1 MNLKIV
7 LSGILGGK
15 SGKDG
20 QGGTFKAETTYN
32 ELLEGV
38 IKPNKKYFNNI
49 DIVLHCWNTE
59 QEDDILHHYKPTSHK
74 IEKKKKFEVSTAN
87 QRKASKLYSMFESF
101 KLLKETEPNPR
112 DVVLMTR
119 FDLSY
124 ITNLQL
130 QRYQPMINK
139 NSVCFPGTD
148 EKMTMNHPYRLC
160 DLLYFSNYKT
170 LDSVLTD
177 EMYTDIYQC
186 MRHKNERVMYINSK
200 NTKIMDNHTIIGEI
214 FKERRVVSLSFY
226 KAESDV
232 YPIRKT

>member
-20 QGGTFKAETTYN
+20 QGGFYSAKTTYN

-38 IKPNKKYFNNI
+38 IKPNKKYFDEI
-49 DIVLHCWNTE
+49 DIILHCWNTD
-59 QEDDILHHYKPTSHK
+59 QEGDILHHYEPTSYK
-74 IEKKKKFEVSTAN
+74 IEKQKKFEVEQESK
-87 QRKASKLYSMFESF
+87 RRASKLYSMFESF
-101 KLLKETEPNPR
+101 KLLEETQPNPS

-119 FDLSY
+119 FDLNY
-124 ITNLQL
+124 MTNLQL

-139 NSVCFPGTD
+139 NKVCFPGTIN
-148 EKMTMNHPYRLC
+148 ETTRLN

-170 LDSVLTD
+170 LESKLTD
-177 EMYTDIYQC
+177 EMYNDIYQC
-186 MRHKNERVMYINSK
+186 IRHKNERVMYINSK
-200 NTKIMDNHTIIGEI
+200 GAKRIDNHTIIAEI
-214 FKERRVVSLSFY
+214 FKDCSVVSLSSY

>member
-20 QGGTFKAETTYN
+20 QGGFYKAETTYN

-38 IKPNKKYFNNI
+38 IKPNKKYFDEI

-59 QEDDILHHYKPTSHK
+59 QEADILHHYKPTSYK
-74 IEKKKKFEVSTAN
+74 IEKQKKFGVEQASK
-87 QRKASKLYSMFESF
+87 RRASKLYSMFESF
-101 KLLKETEPNPR
+101 ELLKETEPNPR

-124 ITNLQL
+124 ITSLQFEK
-130 QRYQPMINK
+130 YQPKINK
-139 NSVCFPGTD
+139 NKVCFPGTTN
-148 EKMTMNHPYRLC
+148 ESIRLN

-170 LDSVLTD
+170 LESTLTD
-177 EMYTDIYQC
+177 EMYDDIYNC

-200 NTKIMDNHTIIGEI
+200 GVKRMDNHTIIAEI
-214 FKERRVVSLSFY
+214 FKDCSVVSLSDY
-226 KAESDV
+226 LAQSDV